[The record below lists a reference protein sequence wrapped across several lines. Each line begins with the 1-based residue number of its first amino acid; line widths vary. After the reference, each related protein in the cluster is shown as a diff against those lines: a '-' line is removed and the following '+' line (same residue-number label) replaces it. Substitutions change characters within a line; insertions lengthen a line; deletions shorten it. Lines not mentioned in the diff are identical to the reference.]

1 MDELNW
7 PLMLGA
13 GLIASASPGPAT
25 LGIAGT
31 SMRHGRPAGLL
42 LAAGIM
48 TGSYIWSVTAAFG
61 IGAILLTHV
70 WVLETVRYCGAA
82 YLIYLAVK
90 SLRSAMV
97 AGGSRMAE
105 MPAPRG
111 HFIAGVALHVTNPK
125 PVLFFGTLFSI
136 GVPAGTSPAELALV
150 VLIVGLNNGA
160 VFFAYALLFS
170 NSAIAKAYAR
180 ARRWFEG
187 VFAAL
192 FGMAGLQILTFR
204 LTQ

>member
-13 GLIASASPGPAT
+13 GLVASASPGPAT

-31 SMRHGRPAGLL
+31 SMRHGRSAGMR

-61 IGAILLTHV
+61 IGAILLSHV
-70 WVLETVRYCGAA
+70 WMLETVRYCGAA
-82 YLIYLAVK
+82 YLIYLAVR
-90 SLRSAMV
+90 SLRSAMI
-97 AGGSRMAE
+97 AGAGRVTDMA
-105 MPAPRG
+105 APRG

-150 VLIVGLNNGA
+150 VLLVGLNNGA

-170 NSAIAKAYAR
+170 NAAMARAYAG

-192 FGMAGLQILTFR
+192 FGIAGVQILTLR

>member
-13 GLIASASPGPAT
+13 GIIASASPGPAT

-61 IGAILLTHV
+61 IGALLLTHV

-97 AGGSRMAE
+97 ASDSKVAE

-192 FGMAGLQILTFR
+192 FGITGLQILTFR
-204 LTQ
+204 LTH

>member
-136 GVPAGTSPAELALV
+136 GVPAGTSPAELGLV

-170 NSAIAKAYAR
+170 NSAIARAYAR

-192 FGMAGLQILTFR
+192 FGLAGLQILTFR

>member
-13 GLIASASPGPAT
+13 GIIASASPGPAT

-61 IGAILLTHV
+61 IGALLLTHV

-97 AGGSRMAE
+97 GGDSKVAE

-111 HFIAGVALHVTNPK
+111 HFIAGVALHVKNPK

-192 FGMAGLQILTFR
+192 FGIAGLQILTFR
-204 LTQ
+204 LTH